1 MMFKRLKTTGISFCA
16 TLAILF
22 VGSGQTNAATITYDS
37 EIYDNSNPNT
47 CTSPLSAGKCFMENG
62 FNVAAFSAQEIGSP
76 SAYFSDTSHFHARQ
90 SYEAQHFTNEFGL
103 LGSFITLK
111 NGGIFSLE
119 SLDYQLR
126 KNENAITGY
135 TTDDTK
141 ILISTTFD
149 PTMQVAGQ
157 FVEYSIGNDI
167 SLPFQTLS
175 IDGFENITQVY
186 IASSGDVN
194 FDNIILTPVPE
205 PTSILGLLAFATLG
219 ATSMLK
225 RQDN

>member
-1 MMFKRLKTTGISFCA
+1 MIYKSLKTIGIGCCV

-22 VGSGQTNAATITYDS
+22 VGNEQANAATITYDS
-37 EIYDNSNPNT
+37 EIYGNSNPNT

-62 FNVAAFSAQEIGSP
+62 FNVAAFSAEQIGSQ
-76 SAYFSDTSHFHARQ
+76 SADFSDSSHFHASH
-90 SYEAQHFTNEFGL
+90 SYEAQHFTDKLGL
-103 LGSFITLK
+103 LGSFIILK
-111 NGGIFSLE
+111 NGGIFSLK

-126 KNENAITGY
+126 NNVNAITGY
-135 TTDDTK
+135 TKEDTK

-157 FVEYSIGNDI
+157 FIEYSIGNDT

-194 FDNIILTPVPE
+194 FDNIMLTPVPE